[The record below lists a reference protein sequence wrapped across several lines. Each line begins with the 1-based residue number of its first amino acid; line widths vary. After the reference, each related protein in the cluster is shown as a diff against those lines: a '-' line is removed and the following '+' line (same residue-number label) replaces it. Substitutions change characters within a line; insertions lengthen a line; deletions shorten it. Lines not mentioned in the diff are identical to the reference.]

1 MIAKLQR
8 ALLGL
13 WIAGLAGALVAGPLE
28 WIPGIAAVALAVAFL
43 IGHALVLA
51 GEFMAMHWANRC
63 DPAPR
68 AALRDVVAA
77 WWQEVIHAPR
87 VFFWR
92 QPLRHGRWKD
102 HLLAGAPG
110 ARGVVL
116 VHGYF
121 CNRGLWNPWL
131 GRLTRDKT
139 PFIAV
144 DLAPAFGSIDAYA
157 PLIDAAIVRMTRTT
171 GHPPIVV
178 AHSMG
183 GLAVR
188 RWWIDRA
195 PDALHHLITLGS
207 PHHGTRLATLGTTRN
222 AQQMR
227 VGSDWLHELQAA
239 EKPATRARMT
249 CVYSHCDN
257 IVFPASTATL
267 DGTST
272 VHLPRTPHVAMVD
285 HPAVWHLLQ
294 AQLRMAPAHPDASD
308 PAPCSRTA
316 P

>member
-8 ALLGL
+8 VLLVL
-13 WIAGLAGALVAGPLE
+13 WIAALAGTLVAWPLE
-28 WIPGIAAVALAVAFL
+28 WIPGYAAVTLVAALLV
-43 IGHALVLA
+43 GHGFVLA
-51 GEFMAMHWANRC
+51 GEFMAMHWTNQR
-63 DPAPR
+63 DTAPR
-68 AALRDVVAA
+68 AGLRDVVAA
-77 WWQEVIHAPR
+77 WWQESLHAPK

-92 QPLRHGRWKD
+92 QPLRHGMWKD
-102 HLLAGAPG
+102 HLPAGAPS

-131 GRLTRDKT
+131 SRLTHARI

-157 PLIDAAIVRMTRTT
+157 PVIDAAIVRMRKVT

-195 PDALHHLITLGS
+195 PDDLHHLITLGS
-207 PHHGTRLATLGTTRN
+207 PHHGTRLATLGTTQN

-239 EKPATRARMT
+239 EQPATRARVT

-267 DGTST
+267 SGTRT
-272 VHLPRTPHVAMVD
+272 VHLPGTPHVAMVD
-285 HPAVWHLLQ
+285 HPVAWNLLQ
-294 AQLRMAPAHPDASD
+294 EQLRMAPAHPGASD